1 MPFSSLSYLDFAAED
16 YKILLFH
23 NKSSSYCAFCVF
35 PKKRVKSLT
44 EMEGMKLDK
53 RFFESTRGQIVTI
66 LRGAPATVEELANQL
81 ELTDN
86 AVRAHLATLER
97 DGVVRQSGLRRGP
110 RKPHFTYT
118 LTPEADALFP
128 KAYDELL
135 NQLLA
140 VLKNRLQPAEIEAVL
155 REVGRSIAAGAP
167 EKAGATLESR
177 AQTALKVLAAI
188 GGAAEVEQQADKLVI
203 CSTGCPLAA
212 AVTVHPEVC
221 RLAEAL
227 VAEIVKAPVTE
238 HCNRE
243 GRPQCRFEI
252 DATTNRSV

>member
-1 MPFSSLSYLDFAAED
+1 
-16 YKILLFH
+16 
-23 NKSSSYCAFCVF
+23 
-35 PKKRVKSLT
+35 
-44 EMEGMKLDK
+44 MEGMKLDR

-66 LRGAPATVEELANQL
+66 LRAAPATVEELANQL

-86 AVRAHLATLER
+86 AVRAHLSTLER
-97 DGVVRQSGLRRGP
+97 DGLVRQSGLRRGP

-118 LTPEADALFP
+118 LTAEADALFP

-135 NQLLA
+135 NQLIA
-140 VLKNRLQPAEIEAVL
+140 VLKHRLQPAEIEAVL
-155 REVGRSIAAGAP
+155 REVGRAIAADAP
-167 EKAGATLESR
+167 VKTDASLESR
-177 AQTALKVLAAI
+177 VQTALKVLAAI
-188 GGAAEVEQQADKLVI
+188 GGAAEVQREDGKLVI
-203 CSTGCPLAA
+203 CSSGCPLAA

-221 RLAEAL
+221 RLAETL

-252 DATTNRSV
+252 EAVK